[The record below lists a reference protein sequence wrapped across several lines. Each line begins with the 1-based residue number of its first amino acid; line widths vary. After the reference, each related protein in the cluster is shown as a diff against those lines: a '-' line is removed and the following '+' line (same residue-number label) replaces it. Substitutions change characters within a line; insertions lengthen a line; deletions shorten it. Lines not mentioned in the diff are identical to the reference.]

1 MNAETL
7 LIIFVGV
14 AALAV
19 LVQGF
24 FAWRLLHSSREL
36 IGRISRS
43 SQELEHEAREI
54 TGQLQDVANSL
65 SSLKNISE
73 AVQARTEEID
83 VMFQERTADV
93 DELVSKLVNLGSIQ
107 AEKIDGVVSDTV
119 TKFEQTT
126 ELIQQDILRPV
137 IEISSLIKG
146 IKNGLEFLL
155 GKSRGRKEEE
165 SELKGSDLFI

>member
-14 AALAV
+14 TALAV

-36 IGRISRS
+36 IGQITRS
-43 SQELEHEAREI
+43 SQELEYEAKEI
-54 TGQLQDVANSL
+54 AGQLQDVANSL

-73 AVQARTEEID
+73 TIRTRSEEID
-83 VMFQERTADV
+83 EMFQERTADV
-93 DELVSKLVNLGSIQ
+93 DELIGKLVSLGGRQ
-107 AEKIDGVVSDTV
+107 AEKIDEVVSDTV
-119 TKFEQTT
+119 VKFEQTT
-126 ELIQQDILRPV
+126 ELIQQDILKPV

-146 IKNGLEFLL
+146 FRQGLEFLF
-155 GKSRGRKEEE
+155 GKRQARDKQDV
-165 SELKGSDLFI
+165 KGDDLFI

>member
-14 AALAV
+14 TALAV
-19 LVQGF
+19 VLQGF

-36 IGRISRS
+36 IGQITQS
-43 SQELEHEAREI
+43 SQELETEAKEI

-73 AVQARTEEID
+73 AIQVRTEEID
-83 VMFQERTADV
+83 GMFQERTADV
-93 DELVSKLVNLGSIQ
+93 DELITKLVNLGGQQ
-107 AEKIDGVVSDTV
+107 AEKIDEVVSDTV

-126 ELIQQDILRPV
+126 ELIQQDILKPV
-137 IEISSLIKG
+137 VEISSLVKGLRQGLGFLFGKSKTQEDQEIKG
-146 IKNGLEFLL
+146 D
-155 GKSRGRKEEE
+155 
-165 SELKGSDLFI
+165 DLFI

>member
-14 AALAV
+14 TALTV
-19 LVQGF
+19 VVQGF

-36 IGRISRS
+36 IGQITHS
-43 SQELEHEAREI
+43 SQELESEAREI
-54 TGQLQDVANSL
+54 TGQLQDIANSL

-73 AVQARTEEID
+73 AIQARTEEID

-93 DELVSKLVNLGSIQ
+93 DELITKLVNLGGQQ
-107 AEKIDGVVSDTV
+107 AEKIDEVVSDTV

-126 ELIQQDILRPV
+126 ELIQQDILKPV
-137 IEISSLIKG
+137 VEISSLVKG
-146 IKNGLEFLL
+146 FRQGVEFLF
-155 GKSRGRKEEE
+155 GKNKKQKDQDLKED
-165 SELKGSDLFI
+165 DLFI